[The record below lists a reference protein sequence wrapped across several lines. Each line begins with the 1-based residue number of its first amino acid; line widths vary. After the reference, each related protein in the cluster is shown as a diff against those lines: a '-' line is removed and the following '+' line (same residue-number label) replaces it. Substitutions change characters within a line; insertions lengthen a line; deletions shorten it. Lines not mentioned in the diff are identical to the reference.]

1 MTLQTRA
8 FACPSKYVQG
18 PGEIENLAKWCA
30 DLETTRAFAVITPS
44 FVDKLTP
51 MLTQTFEAEGLMITC
66 EAFGGQTTRTELDR
80 LAALAG
86 EADADVVIGIGG
98 GKAMDAGKYAGIQTG
113 AAIVTV
119 PTIASTDAPT
129 SALSATYTESGEH
142 AGSIYYKR
150 NPDLVLVDSQIILD
164 APAKYLAYGMGDA
177 LSTYFEA
184 KAHVDSDTKNR
195 VRAGYKT
202 PLAAMALSELCYTT
216 LMAEGR
222 QALAD
227 VENHELTEAVEDI
240 IEVNTLLS
248 GIGVESA
255 GCAGAHS
262 LNSGF
267 SALPECQHASH
278 GEIVAFGTI
287 CELVLE
293 NYDQAT
299 LESVLS
305 FNQDVGL
312 PLTLSRHR
320 HFAGQHRQPET
331 GRRKGHDHQAHRGCA
346 GRNQPGHP
354 RRRDPQGRPDRDRL
368 ESKPPINITWEIIFN
383 HTKRICGGRC
393 AFFR

>member
-44 FVDKLTP
+44 FVDKLSS

-80 LAALAG
+80 LAAMAG

-129 SALSATYTESGEH
+129 SALSATYTETGEH

-202 PLAAMALSELCYTT
+202 PLAAMALS
-216 LMAEGR
+216 
-222 QALAD
+222 
-227 VENHELTEAVEDI
+227 
-240 IEVNTLLS
+240 
-248 GIGVESA
+248 
-255 GCAGAHS
+255 
-262 LNSGF
+262 
-267 SALPECQHASH
+267 
-278 GEIVAFGTI
+278 
-287 CELVLE
+287 
-293 NYDQAT
+293 
-299 LESVLS
+299 
-305 FNQDVGL
+305 
-312 PLTLSRHR
+312 
-320 HFAGQHRQPET
+320 
-331 GRRKGHDHQAHRGCA
+331 
-346 GRNQPGHP
+346 
-354 RRRDPQGRPDRDRL
+354 
-368 ESKPPINITWEIIFN
+368 
-383 HTKRICGGRC
+383 
-393 AFFR
+393 